1 MWAPP
6 ASSSVGNF
14 LCRRFLFLST
24 FSSSFRSTSAT
35 SSYFCRRLPLLFLLP
50 PAAAAFSGVLR
61 RRMSRHAVIAPAATS
76 ATSAACGVA
85 HAAIGGGRKEATA
98 VSIAA
103 TSPKYELRWT
113 HEMRSSAAN
122 PGGAGLGLVVYE
134 QLSVHNLTLTEKA
147 TGRTA
152 AAASGV
158 FGFTEWSGPA

>member
-1 MWAPP
+1 MIDP
-6 ASSSVGNF
+6 SS
-14 LCRRFLFLST
+14 
-24 FSSSFRSTSAT
+24 
-35 SSYFCRRLPLLFLLP
+35 
-50 PAAAAFSGVLR
+50 PAAPSPLCGHHVTFTPLSFVT
-61 RRMSRHAVIAPAATS
+61 HAD
-76 ATSAACGVA
+76 
-85 HAAIGGGRKEATA
+85 GRKEATA

>member
-1 MWAPP
+1 MIDP
-6 ASSSVGNF
+6 SS
-14 LCRRFLFLST
+14 
-24 FSSSFRSTSAT
+24 
-35 SSYFCRRLPLLFLLP
+35 
-50 PAAAAFSGVLR
+50 PAAPVDYVFVRAPGGERVEFGTLCGHHVTFAPLR
-61 RRMSRHAVIAPAATS
+61 FVTHAD
-76 ATSAACGVA
+76 
-85 HAAIGGGRKEATA
+85 GRKEATA

-103 TSPKYELRWT
+103 MSPKYELRWT